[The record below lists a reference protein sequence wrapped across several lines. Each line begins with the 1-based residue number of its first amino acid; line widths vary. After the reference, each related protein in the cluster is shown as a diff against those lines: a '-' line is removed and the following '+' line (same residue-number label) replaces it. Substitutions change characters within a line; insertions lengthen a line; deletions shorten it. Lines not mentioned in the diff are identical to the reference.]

1 MFVPLDAPNVGCWKL
16 AFVVILLQVVVW
28 QKAKVPDHR
37 SALVATLGPSAVINL
52 VPCYHRQEQPEV
64 SFTEK

>member
-1 MFVPLDAPNVGCWKL
+1 MFVQLGAPNVGCWKL
-16 AFVVILLQVVVW
+16 TFGVILLQVLVW

-37 SALVATLGPSAVINL
+37 SALVATLGPSVVINL
-52 VPCYHRQEQPEV
+52 VPCHHRQEQPEV